1 MQTAYLTPA
10 ELPDLRTQSE
20 TQLRS
25 LWERADPA
33 TARPIVW
40 REILSRNGDYSAMIA
55 VREATAT
62 RAPVAEIKGDAE
74 AAILACDERHHWQN
88 W

>member
-20 TQLRS
+20 AQLRS

-55 VREATAT
+55 VREATAV
-62 RAPVAEIKGDAE
+62 RAPVTDITGDPE
-74 AAILACDERHHWQN
+74 AAILARDERQHW
-88 W
+88 

>member
-20 TQLRS
+20 AQLRS

-55 VREATAT
+55 VRDATAT
-62 RAPVAEIKGDAE
+62 RAPVTEITGDPE
-74 AAILACDERHHWQN
+74 AAILARDERHHWQK

>member
-20 TQLRS
+20 AQLRS

-33 TARPIVW
+33 TARPLVW
-40 REILSRNGDYSAMIA
+40 PEILSRNGDYSAMIA
-55 VREATAT
+55 VREATA
-62 RAPVAEIKGDAE
+62 RVPVTEITGDPE
-74 AAILACDERHHWQN
+74 AAILARDERHHWQN
-88 W
+88 R